1 MQALKQDNIIFSL
14 KQALEILILCL
25 YTITQDITLLL
36 LTDNPPD
43 YDPHHR
49 HPFPPSY

>member
-1 MQALKQDNIIFSL
+1 MQALKQDNITFSL
-14 KQALEILILCL
+14 KQVLKTLILCL
-25 YTITQDITLLL
+25 YTITQDITLS